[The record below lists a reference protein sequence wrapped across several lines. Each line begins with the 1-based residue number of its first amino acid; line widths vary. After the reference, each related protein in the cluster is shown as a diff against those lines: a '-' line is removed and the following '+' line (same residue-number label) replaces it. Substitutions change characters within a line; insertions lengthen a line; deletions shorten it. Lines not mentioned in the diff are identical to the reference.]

1 MNINEFLSSAGE
13 PIVYRLYCR
22 KSNSGKLTYTLQLA
36 QAFDLGS
43 ANQNE
48 RTAWLLSQTQ
58 GPLNASRITTQMN
71 LSKEKAYELADM
83 IEAPFTTEMEQE
95 AMSTGMS
102 VFAYRPDGTDA
113 PILFNKLDFFNQ
125 AVGIEITESPFP
137 SPYRPNQQPVINPST
152 NLPKTYVNADGEM
165 VEKIYRHTEVV
176 PAALIKHQFISNYF
190 EEGSR
195 KYDVSTENQ
204 LKAEKTKKVA
214 TGSEHIVT
222 G

>member
-43 ANQNE
+43 VNQNE
-48 RTAWLLSQTQ
+48 RTSWLLSQTQ
-58 GPLNASRITTQMN
+58 GPLNASRITAQMN
-71 LSKEKAYELADM
+71 LSQQKAYELADM
-83 IEAPFTTEMEQE
+83 IEAPFSPEMEQE
-95 AMSTGMS
+95 AMATGMS
-102 VFAYRPDGTDA
+102 VFAYRPDGTDD
-113 PILFNKLDFFNQ
+113 PILFNDLGFFNQ

-137 SPYRPNQQPVINPST
+137 SPYRKQQPVINPST
-152 NLPKTYVNADGEM
+152 NLPKTYVGPDGEM
-165 VEKIYRHTEVV
+165 VEEIYRHTEVV
-176 PAALIKHQFISNYF
+176 PTALIKHQFISDYF
-190 EEGSR
+190 EEGAR

-204 LKAEKTKKVA
+204 LASEKTKKVA